1 MCSNTRQSSSPDA
14 FLYRTEP
21 YFFRHNLSP
30 ISELI
35 DCLACIARKNMGIS
49 LSAAAS
55 LLRVLFRKPHCS
67 DVVGAVSLLCLE
79 DTI

>member
-1 MCSNTRQSSSPDA
+1 MFIC
-14 FLYRTEP
+14 RTKFDSRCFPLPP

-35 DCLACIARKNMGIS
+35 DWLAWIARKGTGIS
-49 LSAAAS
+49 PSAGDVI
-55 LLRVLFRKPHCS
+55 LLVLFRKPHCS